1 MAIYRLIEEHVLEP
15 ELAHVMSTAYE
26 DVLHTLGSADR
37 TDPRCSIV
45 AKRVTELALVGE
57 DDPRRIRQQV
67 LHSLDQDL
75 LDLP

>member
-15 ELAHVMSTAYE
+15 GLAHVMLTAYE
-26 DVLHTLGSADR
+26 DVLHALRSADR
-37 TDPRCSIV
+37 TDQRRSIV